1 MTHESVHSTLN
12 DYASHTPPRRITSP
26 HNHQSRFGSRS
37 VVRFRHWLASDHV
50 GTWSSGWPLLAGCQ
64 HDEDLRPI
72 PVGSPDAKL
81 VPRCKR
87 NARSCA
93 ARRLLRRGG
102 ALPYAYPEA
111 AGGVALEAAEVVV
124 NGKPWCALAYSLHT
138 HSGEIATATRSQGS
152 FGWWDVSMQ

>member
-1 MTHESVHSTLN
+1 M
-12 DYASHTPPRRITSP
+12 
-26 HNHQSRFGSRS
+26 
-37 VVRFRHWLASDHV
+37 
-50 GTWSSGWPLLAGCQ
+50 LAGCQ

-124 NGKPWCALAYSLHT
+124 NGKPWCALAYSLHAQRRDSDGDAK
-138 HSGEIATATRSQGS
+138 SGFVRVVGREHAVTVLAHLT
-152 FGWWDVSMQ
+152 